1 MTKAYLWI
9 QNEVYPLEFPRRYVK
24 ISNSNCFIQEIS
36 SLFSP
41 KLQTFPLPPQVPAFL
56 LSGISTNWCRV
67 CSQRAEDSSMRTLK
81 SVWATSAFVKKDK
94 LSTTES
100 SVIVQPARLRR
111 QGALKASL
119 GYITRLYLQN
129 WTTRAREKTQ
139 QFKAHILILQRT
151 QIQFSTPM
159 SCSSQRPLTP
169 APGHLMPTSGLC
181 GHYIQSSAQTHR
193 HTHD

>member
-1 MTKAYLWI
+1 MIKAYLWI
-9 QNEVYPLEFPRRYVK
+9 QNEVYPLEFPRRYAK
-24 ISNSNCFIQEIS
+24 FSNSNCFIQEIS

-41 KLQTFPLPPQVPAFL
+41 KRQAFPLPPQVPAFL
-56 LSGISTNWCRV
+56 LSGISTNRCRV

-81 SVWATSAFVKKDK
+81 SAWATSAFVKKDK

-100 SVIVQPARLRR
+100 SVIVQPARLR

-129 WTTRAREKTQ
+129 WTTRVRREDQ
-139 QFKAHILILQRT
+139 QFKAHILILQRI

-159 SCSSQRPLTP
+159 SCSSQQPLTP
-169 APGHLMPTSGLC
+169 APGHLMSTSGLC

-193 HTHD
+193 QTHA